1 MKKLF
6 IFILI
11 LIFVTFAFW
20 FGYNLNNKE
29 YIPPETVAT
38 MFFKHLSEGN
48 YEEALKYYGGSF
60 STLQTWNPGVL
71 DNLEL
76 VRRGCEEN
84 GLNCLAIRSIV
95 VDPSV
100 STGGLNEEGL
110 YDRIIPFN
118 VTFEKKTGG
127 LFEIG
132 PCCGEIDDGQRFSQ
146 FTVFVAE
153 KKGSYLVLTLPPYTP

>member
-1 MKKLF
+1 MKKFF

-11 LIFVTFAFW
+11 LIFIIFAFW

-38 MFFKHLSEGN
+38 TFFKRLSEGN
-48 YEEALKYYGGSF
+48 YAEALKYYGGSF
-60 STLQTWNPGVL
+60 DTLATWNPGVS

-76 VRRGCEEN
+76 IRRGCEEN
-84 GLNCLAIRSIV
+84 GLNCLAVRNII

-100 STGGLNEEGL
+100 STEGLNEKGL
-110 YDRIIPFN
+110 YDRIIPFS
-118 VTFEKKTGG
+118 VTFGKKDGG

-132 PCCGEIDDGQRFSQ
+132 PCCGEEDNGERFSE
-146 FTVFVAE
+146 FTIFLAE
-153 KKGSYLVLTLPPYTP
+153 KNGNYLVLTLPPYTP